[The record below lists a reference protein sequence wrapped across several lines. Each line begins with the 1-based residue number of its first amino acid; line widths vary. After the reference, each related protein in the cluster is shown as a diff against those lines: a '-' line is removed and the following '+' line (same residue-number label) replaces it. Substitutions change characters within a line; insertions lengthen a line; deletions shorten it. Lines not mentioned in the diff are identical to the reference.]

1 MHGRIDRRSALAE
14 ETSDYLALGK
24 GVRHTTYVH
33 HMLQQIDIGC
43 VGTKKG
49 HKEKRPR
56 AKGRKGVG
64 RYHHRKSEVG
74 ELGRNDI
81 VRVSGGYEE
90 VGCRIVGEKRERH
103 PVFTSR
109 WEW

>member
-1 MHGRIDRRSALAE
+1 MW
-14 ETSDYLALGK
+14 
-24 GVRHTTYVH
+24 YVH

-64 RYHHRKSEVG
+64 RYHHRKSEIG
-74 ELGRNDI
+74 ELEGTTL
-81 VRVSGGYEE
+81 SG
-90 VGCRIVGEKRERH
+90 
-103 PVFTSR
+103 
-109 WEW
+109 